1 MTEADFLA
9 ALRAL
14 PLHPGA
20 LGLSDDAARLGRLV
34 LTSDTLVEGVH
45 YLASDPAADVA
56 WKLVATNLSDLA
68 AKGAVPVGVMLNY
81 PLRAPRPNPTLAT
94 RHPGL
99 VPGSTGPRNQLP
111 QETPHRGPRDKPGVT
126 VTGAAGATGTDAE
139 DWDTAFL
146 SGLADALTRFAAPIL
161 GGDTVSLPPHAPR
174 VLTLT
179 ALGDSAHAPTRSGAQ
194 AGDALYV
201 TGTIGDAG
209 AGLAIARGESGPADL
224 LAAYRRPQP
233 RLAEGQAL
241 APLVRAM
248 MDVSDGLLIDAHRMA
263 QASGLAVTIDL
274 ATVPLSDSYR
284 AFTGDTHAAR
294 LAAATAGDDYQLLFA
309 FAPDQIPS
317 VPATRIG
324 SFARGEGLTLTD
336 AGTPVDLPPR
346 LGFQHG

>member
-45 YLASDPAADVA
+45 YLASDPAGDVA

-81 PLRAPRPNPTLAT
+81 PLRAPWPNPTLST

-99 VPGSTGPRNQLP
+99 VPGSTGPRNQPP
-111 QETPHRGPRDKPGVT
+111 QETPQCGPRDKPGVT
-126 VTGAAGATGTDAE
+126 VTGAAAATGNDAE

-146 SGLADALTRFAAPIL
+146 TGLADALTRFAAPIL

-179 ALGDSAHAPTRSGAQ
+179 ALGDSAHAPSRSGAR

-201 TGTIGDAG
+201 TGSIGDAG
-209 AGLAIARGESGPADL
+209 AGLAIARGEAGPADL

-233 RLAEGQAL
+233 RLTEGQAL

-284 AFTGDTHAAR
+284 AFTGDTRAAR

-309 FAPDQIPS
+309 LGPDQPPP

-324 SFARGEGLTLTD
+324 NFARGEGLTLTD
-336 AGTPVDLPPR
+336 AGAPVALPSS